1 MSDRVAS
8 EAAANP
14 RRHCENAGQIVVY
27 ECIIYSVLKRINRL
41 YFRINFRIIKT
52 DCLFKIRVEY
62 WVIIK
67 RW

>member
-14 RRHCENAGQIVVY
+14 RRRCENAGQIVVY

-41 YFRINFRIIKT
+41 YFRIIKT